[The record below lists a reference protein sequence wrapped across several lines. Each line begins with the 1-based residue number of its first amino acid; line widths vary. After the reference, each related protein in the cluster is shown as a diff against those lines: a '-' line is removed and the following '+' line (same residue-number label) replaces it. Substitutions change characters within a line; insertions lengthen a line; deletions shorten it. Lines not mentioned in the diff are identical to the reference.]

1 MEDAGCTDRV
11 LFTEETL
18 VDGGI
23 KSPYY
28 RLVFAN
34 MNTQWT
40 YRIDAVLGIIMGKEK
55 ENIGTGI
62 FIPLRQAQEIAL
74 KDAGLDEVAQKIVFT
89 EIELILNQG
98 RPCYVLDFYTGESRY
113 YYQIDAKSGE
123 IIFRNKYILP
133 AEARRIAV
141 EDAGCTDRVLFTEET
156 LVDGGIKSPYYR
168 LVFADTKTQW
178 TYRIDAVL
186 GIIMGKEKE
195 DIGAGIFIPLRQA
208 QEIALKDA
216 GLDEAAQK
224 IVFTEIELILNQ
236 GRPCYVLD
244 FYTGESRYYY
254 QIDAKSGEII
264 FRNKY
269 ILPAEARRIAVEDA
283 GCTDRVLFIVET
295 LVDGGIKSPYYLLV
309 FADAKTQWT
318 YRIDA
323 VLGNI
328 MGKEKENIGTGIF
341 IPLRQAQEIALKDAG
356 LDEVAQKIVFT
367 EIELILNQGR
377 PCYVL
382 DFYTGESR
390 YYYQID
396 AKSGEIIFRNKYILP
411 AEARRIAVE
420 DAGCTERVL
429 FTEETLTSEIKTPY
443 YRLVF
448 ADAKTQWTY
457 RIDAVS
463 GGILE
468 KQKKDIGTTGQ
479 AWKNPF
485 GDVRE
490 SDWFYRSV
498 KFAYAG
504 GLMRGVSDTEFS
516 PDTDVT
522 RAMFVMIL
530 YRIEKEPQAGSTS
543 FADVEIGDYYEKAV
557 AWANANGIVSGV
569 SEKRFAP
576 NEPIT
581 REQMATIIYRYAA
594 FKGYDTRTSGKIAYT
609 DSSDI
614 SDYAKDAVSW
624 AAEEALMAGHADGRF
639 LPRENATRAQTAA
652 VFMRML
658 GDSK

>member
-1 MEDAGCTDRV
+1 MKRKTNRSFLILLCMLVLLSLVPAAVLADGAEAAANADASRLITAKEAQEIALKDAGLDEAAQKIVFTEIELILNQGRPCYVLDFYTGESRYYYQIDAKNGEIIFRSKYILPAEARRIAVEDAGCTDRV
-11 LFTEETL
+11 LFIVETL

-28 RLVFAN
+28 LLVFADAK
-34 MNTQWT
+34 TQWT

-89 EIELILNQG
+89 KIELSRNQG
-98 RPCYVLDFYTGESRY
+98 RPCYELDFYTGESRY

-123 IIFRNKYILP
+123 IIFRSKYILP

-216 GLDEAAQK
+216 GLDEVAQK
-224 IVFTEIELILNQ
+224 IVFTKTELSRNQ

-254 QIDAKSGEII
+254 QIDAKTGEII

-283 GCTDRVLFIVET
+283 GCTDRVLFTEET
-295 LVDGGIKSPYYLLV
+295 LVDGGIKSPYYRLV
-309 FADAKTQWT
+309 FADMNTQWT

-323 VLGNI
+323 VLGTI
-328 MGKEKENIGTGIF
+328 MGKEKE
-341 IPLRQAQEIALKDAG
+341 
-356 LDEVAQKIVFT
+356 
-367 EIELILNQGR
+367 
-377 PCYVL
+377 
-382 DFYTGESR
+382 
-390 YYYQID
+390 
-396 AKSGEIIFRNKYILP
+396 
-411 AEARRIAVE
+411 
-420 DAGCTERVL
+420 
-429 FTEETLTSEIKTPY
+429 
-443 YRLVF
+443 
-448 ADAKTQWTY
+448 
-457 RIDAVS
+457 
-463 GGILE
+463 
-468 KQKKDIGTTGQ
+468 DIGTTGQ

-530 YRIEKEPQAGSTS
+530 YRIEKEPQAGSTA

-594 FKGYDTRTSGKIAYT
+594 FKGYDIRTSGKIAYT

>member
-1 MEDAGCTDRV
+1 MKRKTNCSFLILLCMLV
-11 LFTEETL
+11 LLSL
-18 VDGGI
+18 V
-23 KSPYY
+23 P
-28 RLVFAN
+28 A
-34 MNTQWT
+34 
-40 YRIDAVLGIIMGKEK
+40 AVLADGAEAAANADASRLITAKE
-55 ENIGTGI
+55 
-62 FIPLRQAQEIAL
+62 AQEIAL
-74 KDAGLDEVAQKIVFT
+74 NDAGLDAVAQKIVFT
-89 EIELILNQG
+89 KIELILNQG

-113 YYQIDAKSGE
+113 YYQIDAKTCE

-141 EDAGCTDRVLFTEET
+141 EDAGCTERVLFTEET
-156 LVDGGIKSPYYR
+156 LVDGGIKSPYYL
-168 LVFADTKTQW
+168 LVFADT
-178 TYRIDAVL
+178 
-186 GIIMGKEKE
+186 
-195 DIGAGIFIPLRQA
+195 
-208 QEIALKDA
+208 
-216 GLDEAAQK
+216 
-224 IVFTEIELILNQ
+224 
-236 GRPCYVLD
+236 
-244 FYTGESRYYY
+244 
-254 QIDAKSGEII
+254 
-264 FRNKY
+264 
-269 ILPAEARRIAVEDA
+269 
-283 GCTDRVLFIVET
+283 
-295 LVDGGIKSPYYLLV
+295 
-309 FADAKTQWT
+309 KTQWT

-328 MGKEKENIGTGIF
+328 MGKEKENIGEAIF

-356 LDEVAQKIVFT
+356 LDEAALKIVFT
-367 EIELILNQGR
+367 KIELSRNQGR

-382 DFYTGESR
+382 DFYTGENR
-390 YYYQID
+390 YFYRVD
-396 AKSGEIIFRNKYILP
+396 AKTGEIIFRSKYILP

-594 FKGYDTRTSGKIAYT
+594 FKGYDIRASGKIAYT

>member
-1 MEDAGCTDRV
+1 MKRKTNRSFLILLCMLV
-11 LFTEETL
+11 LLSL
-18 VDGGI
+18 V
-23 KSPYY
+23 P
-28 RLVFAN
+28 A
-34 MNTQWT
+34 
-40 YRIDAVLGIIMGKEK
+40 AVLADGAEAAANADASRLITAKE
-55 ENIGTGI
+55 
-62 FIPLRQAQEIAL
+62 AQEIAL
-74 KDAGLDEVAQKIVFT
+74 KDAGLDEVALKIVFT
-89 EIELILNQG
+89 ETELILNQG

-123 IIFRNKYILP
+123 IIFRSKYILP
-133 AEARRIAV
+133 AEAMRIAV
-141 EDAGCTDRVLFTEET
+141 EDAGCTDRVLFIEET
-156 LVDGGIKSPYYR
+156 LVGGGIKSPYYR

-186 GIIMGKEKE
+186 GNIMGKEKE
-195 DIGAGIFIPLRQA
+195 DIGTA
-208 QEIALKDA
+208 
-216 GLDEAAQK
+216 
-224 IVFTEIELILNQ
+224 
-236 GRPCYVLD
+236 
-244 FYTGESRYYY
+244 
-254 QIDAKSGEII
+254 
-264 FRNKY
+264 
-269 ILPAEARRIAVEDA
+269 
-283 GCTDRVLFIVET
+283 
-295 LVDGGIKSPYYLLV
+295 
-309 FADAKTQWT
+309 
-318 YRIDA
+318 
-323 VLGNI
+323 
-328 MGKEKENIGTGIF
+328 IF

-367 EIELILNQGR
+367 ETELIRNQGR

-396 AKSGEIIFRNKYILP
+396 AKTCEIIFRNKYILP

-429 FTEETLTSEIKTPY
+429 FTEETLVDGGIKSPY
-443 YRLVF
+443 YLLVF

-479 AWKNPF
+479 EWKSPF
-485 GDVRE
+485 DDVRE

-594 FKGYDTRTSGKIAYT
+594 FKGYDIRTSGKIAYT